1 VSLGVGRYIT
11 HTNFMNKH
19 CSLHGS
25 LHNTYQLHEQTL
37 LITLWYSRRFF
48 RVLIDKKQGDESNM
62 FGLKRRLETFSR
74 IVKDSI

>member
-1 VSLGVGRYIT
+1 MGDLLGSLIWGAKSRQYCVIGG
-11 HTNFMNKH
+11 
-19 CSLHGS
+19 GS